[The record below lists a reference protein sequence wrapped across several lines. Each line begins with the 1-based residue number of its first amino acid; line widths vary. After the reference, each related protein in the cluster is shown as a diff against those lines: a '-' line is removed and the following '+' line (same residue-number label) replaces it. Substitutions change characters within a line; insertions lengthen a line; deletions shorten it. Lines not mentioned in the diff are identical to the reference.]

1 MKPAR
6 LMSLSFLLAA
16 ALALP
21 CASFAQEILDAEQP
35 DAGFRVLGPRT
46 VVSFVRQ
53 SLPEPVG
60 TDEQVTAP
68 RWNTILH
75 LSNTGNRPIAAA
87 AVFVSSD
94 GAIRRALRLV
104 GIAPGQTRT
113 FSVARIIGADTF
125 ELGEVATGIVLLRYF
140 APPLDDD
147 ESRPFFSQMV
157 SAETIQVL
165 PGLAPQV
172 LRLDVEQPQVLA
184 GRERR
189 RR

>member
-1 MKPAR
+1 MP
-6 LMSLSFLLAA
+6 LLFLLAGAVAIPCA
-16 ALALP
+16 ALG
-21 CASFAQEILDAEQP
+21 QEVMEAEQP
-35 DAGFRVLGPRT
+35 DPGFRVLGPRT

-53 SLPEPVG
+53 SLPEPVD
-60 TDEQVTAP
+60 TDAPVRAP

-94 GAIRRALRLV
+94 GATRRALRMV
-104 GIAPGQTRT
+104 GITPGQTRT
-113 FSVARIIGADTF
+113 FSVARIIGAETA

-140 APPLDDD
+140 APPLDDED
-147 ESRPFFSQMV
+147 SRPFFSQMV
-157 SAETIQVL
+157 TAETVQEM
-165 PGLAPQV
+165 PGLAPQI
-172 LRLDVEQPQVLA
+172 LNLDVEQPQVLA

>member
-1 MKPAR
+1 MTSAR
-6 LMSLSFLLAA
+6 LMPFSFLLAA
-16 ALALP
+16 ALAIP
-21 CASFAQEILDAEQP
+21 CVSVGQEILDAEEP
-35 DAGFRVLGPRT
+35 DPGFRVLGPRT

-53 SLPEPVG
+53 SLPEPVS
-60 TDEQVTAP
+60 TDEPVTAP

-75 LSNTGNRPIAAA
+75 LSNTGNRPIGAA

-94 GAIRRALRLV
+94 GNIRRALRLV
-104 GIAPGQTRT
+104 AIAPGQTMT
-113 FSVARIIGADTF
+113 FSVASIIGEDTA

-157 SAETIQVL
+157 SAETIQEL
-165 PGLAPQV
+165 PGQASQILN
-172 LRLDVEQPQVLA
+172 LDVEQPQVLA

-189 RR
+189 HR